1 MKRMRRRTK
10 TKRRNSPALCLLAL
24 GATLLSAQVAERTRS
39 GEPYAVVAGTVF
51 LESGVAQPGARVA
64 LFSAQEPGRK
74 LQEKVSSPR
83 GEFSFRVPPGPG
95 AYRLTASLRG
105 FVTATKDVEIVAQ
118 EQIHATLLM
127 ERESK

>member
-1 MKRMRRRTK
+1 MRRRTK
-10 TKRRNSPALCLLAL
+10 TKRRNSSALCLLAL
-24 GATLLSAQVAERTRS
+24 AATLLSAQEPAERTRS

-51 LESGVAQPGARVA
+51 LESGVAQPGAKVA
-64 LFSAQEPGRK
+64 LFSAREPGRK

-95 AYRLTASLRG
+95 AYRLTASLKG